1 VVVVLVPPVFVLVV
15 VAVLAPAMFPEAPA
29 TVVVAAATQDL
40 QVYQVVVAGVVAPPW
55 SC

>member
-1 VVVVLVPPVFVLVV
+1 VAVLVPPVFVLVV

-40 QVYQVVVAGVVAPPW
+40 QVYQVVVVVVVAPPW
-55 SC
+55 CC